1 MNAKGR
7 ADEPVERAQF
17 TDTYGGKHI
26 AQPTERLFVPT
37 NPGAHFALNVVDNVA
52 LHPLTRGKTLMKHTL
67 ACDVLGTPTG
77 PSYGSPFAETPARY
91 TFWANPALHEGM
103 PLLAVVA
110 TMALTA
116 QGAAMGPER
125 LHPAIGM
132 LTRKFRAK
140 TTPENAEMM
149 TLARHWLLKDQAAKL
164 AGLDIGELDAME
176 CAEEGAKE
184 LPAVA

>member
-1 MNAKGR
+1 
-7 ADEPVERAQF
+7 
-17 TDTYGGKHI
+17 
-26 AQPTERLFVPT
+26 
-37 NPGAHFALNVVDNVA
+37 
-52 LHPLTRGKTLMKHTL
+52 
-67 ACDVLGTPTG
+67 
-77 PSYGSPFAETPARY
+77 
-91 TFWANPALHEGM
+91 
-103 PLLAVVA
+103 
-110 TMALTA
+110 MALTA

-125 LHPAIGM
+125 LHSAIGM

-176 CAEEGAKE
+176 SAEECAEV